1 MQSAARGRQAR
12 RKARA
17 AKEEDE
23 DHVLDSH
30 EQQDS
35 AEVAH
40 NAALRDAIAESAADH
55 GLAGGRLREM
65 QAQRCFWDA
74 SSYSVIERI
83 EGTALTRC
91 ALEVAMFIYM
101 ARFGAN
107 ATNDAGPVRQ
117 PGGVFCAR
125 KCHLRVVV
133 LSCARVY
140 CAVLTIPG
148 PLPAARRP

>member
-1 MQSAARGRQAR
+1 MEESSDMDGRVLN
-12 RKARA
+12 
-17 AKEEDE
+17 
-23 DHVLDSH
+23 DHGQH
-30 EQQDS
+30 DS
-35 AEVAH
+35 AQVAH
-40 NAALRDAIAESAADH
+40 DAAVRDAIAESAADH